1 MDGLAG
7 TQEAPS
13 LREYLQIARRR
24 KWIIALGA
32 VLVPFAA
39 IVISFMQHPTY
50 GSSAEVLINRQN
62 IAQTITGTVD
72 PTASDAT
79 RVLAAPH
86 SGRPPGWADTSVK
99 PGRDGGGI
107 PSTSPRSTTRCPG
120 GKHGKF
126 GRR

>member
-50 GSSAEVLINRQN
+50 GSSAEGLINRQN
-62 IAQTITGTVD
+62 IAQTLTGAID
-72 PTASDAT
+72 PTAADAT
-79 RVLAAPH
+79 RLPAPQAAH
-86 SGRPPGWADTSVK
+86 ARPPDVANRGLR
-99 PGRDGGGI
+99 PHGP
-107 PSTSPRSTTRCPG
+107 PS
-120 GKHGKF
+120 
-126 GRR
+126 